1 MPWALSVGVADAGP
15 ALRRL
20 MTRAGSAESRA
31 PARDRRAGGGAGVGV
46 FGADTEAE
54 GERTG
59 QTHSPGPALS
69 ATPST
74 SAICPSHTPPPPP
87 PSSRA
92 AVMDKGLCQAMPGLA
107 MLPRPISE
115 ERWILYDQ
123 MFKTYKSAS
132 NEGKKDLSSHCFV
145 PSIFVIHDG

>member
-59 QTHSPGPALS
+59 QTHSPGPAPS

-74 SAICPSHTPPPPP
+74 SAICPSHTRPPAPVLQSGSDGQGPVP
-87 PSSRA
+87 GYARPGHA
-92 AVMDKGLCQAMPGLA
+92 A
-107 MLPRPISE
+107 
-115 ERWILYDQ
+115 
-123 MFKTYKSAS
+123 KT
-132 NEGKKDLSSHCFV
+132 H
-145 PSIFVIHDG
+145 